1 MNKLN
6 KLQKEIL
13 FSALDL
19 YEQIAEDQIK
29 SYSQD
34 SFFAPGYWKMQ
45 VNELKEKLK
54 LKIK

>member
-1 MNKLN
+1 MKKLN

-29 SYSQD
+29 SFRQD

-54 LKIK
+54 LEIK

>member
-19 YEQIAEDQIK
+19 FEEKTEEEIK
-29 SYSQD
+29 SYGQD